1 MLGMK
6 LLIYTGIF
14 LVCSAIG
21 LIKSQKYTW
30 RVEELKEFKNALNM
44 FKTKISFTFEPIPD
58 IFAQISGS
66 VSQNISSIF
75 RIASYNMQ
83 FFPAGDAW
91 SKAMDADILNIKAE
105 DKKILKDLSKL
116 LGKTDLNGQISQ
128 IEITSSF
135 LDEQIKKAEKEREK
149 SEGMYRKLGMIIGLG
164 IIIILIWIHKKGN
177 V

>member
-6 LLIYTGIF
+6 LLIYTCIF

-21 LIKSQKYTW
+21 LIKSQKYTY

-58 IFAQISGS
+58 IFSQISGI
-66 VSQNISSIF
+66 VSTNISSIF

-91 SKAMDADILNIKAE
+91 NKAMDTDILNINLE

-116 LGKTDLNGQISQ
+116 LGKTDLNGQINQ

-135 LDEQIKKAEKEREK
+135 LDEQIKKEEKEREK

-164 IIIILIWIHKKGN
+164 IITILA
-177 V
+177 

>member
-1 MLGMK
+1 MLSLK

-14 LVCSAIG
+14 LVCSLIG
-21 LIKSQKYTW
+21 LLKSQKYTY

-44 FKTKISFTFEPIPD
+44 LKTKISFTFEPLPD
-58 IFAQISGS
+58 IFIQIAGNMNSSIGS
-66 VSQNISSIF
+66 VF

-91 SKAMDADILNIKAE
+91 NKAMDTDILNINLE

-149 SEGMYRKLGMIIGLG
+149 NEGMYRKLGVIIGLG
-164 IIIILIWIHKKGN
+164 IIIIL

>member
-6 LLIYTGIF
+6 LLIYTCIF

-21 LIKSQKYTW
+21 LIKSQTYTY

-58 IFAQISGS
+58 IFSQISGI
-66 VSQNISSIF
+66 VSTNISSIF

-91 SKAMDADILNIKAE
+91 NKAMDTDILNINLE

-116 LGKTDLNGQISQ
+116 LGKTDITGQLNQ
-128 IEITSSF
+128 IELTTDF
-135 LDEQIKKAEKEREK
+135 LEEQIKKAEEQRNK
-149 SEGMYRKLGMIIGLG
+149 SEKMYRTIGMLIGMA
-164 IIIILIWIHKKGN
+164 IVIILM
-177 V
+177 